1 MNFSK
6 DDDDRFLFAQM
17 RLGKEDAFD
26 FIFRKYYKIL
36 TVQATRFVHDQ
47 DTAQSLVQDCFVR
60 FWEKQQQ
67 LPNVEDI
74 YYYLLF
80 MVRNRCIDHLR
91 EYKRTQ
97 QLFITKQTETT
108 ENEAE
113 SSIEADD
120 LKFHLW
126 LTIAKLPNR
135 CRKAFEYSRI
145 DGLSYAQIANEMG
158 ISQKAVEA
166 LISRALKLLRAD
178 LAHFLGILAMIFL

>member
-17 RLGKEDAFD
+17 RLGKEEAFD
-26 FIFRKYYKIL
+26 YIFRRYYKIL
-36 TVQATRFVHDQ
+36 IVQALRFVQDQ
-47 DTAQSLVQDCFVR
+47 DSAQSLVQDCFVR

-74 YYYLLF
+74 YSYLLF
-80 MVRNRCIDHLR
+80 MVHNRCIDHLR
-91 EYKRTQ
+91 EQKRAQKIYVAKHTDT
-97 QLFITKQTETT
+97 I

-113 SSIEADD
+113 ALIEAED

-145 DGLSYAQIANEMG
+145 DGLSYAQIAKEMG

-178 LAHFLGILAMIFL
+178 LAHFLGILSLFFL